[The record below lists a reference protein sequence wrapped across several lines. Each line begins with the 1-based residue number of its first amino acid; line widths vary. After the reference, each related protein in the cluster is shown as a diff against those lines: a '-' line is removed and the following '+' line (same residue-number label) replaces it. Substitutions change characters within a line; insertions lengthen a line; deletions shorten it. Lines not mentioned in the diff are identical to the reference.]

1 MPNWCL
7 NKLVVGGKPAT
18 VKAISEL
25 IGLGS
30 QGIMDF
36 DRVIPMPPSL
46 KITSGSSTSNGLEVL
61 EGNWRRILGFPWF
74 KDRMQEIYGREPES
88 REELIQMLE
97 MVEQQPA
104 SLGKAHPDLFHINL
118 IEARIAQ
125 QNKIQYGYTDWY
137 HWSIANWGTKWNAG
151 DVTQGHIGECGFV
164 IYFDTAWSPP
174 VPVIEALITRFPD
187 ADIRLSYMEPGVGF
201 AGEVTS
207 TGDWDCPESELE
219 DFYANAFGFWVENEE
234 D

>member
-1 MPNWCL
+1 MPNWCS
-7 NKLVVGGKPAT
+7 NKLVVGGEPT
-18 VKAISEL
+18 IVKAISEL
-25 IGLGS
+25 IGLES
-30 QGIMDF
+30 EGIMDF

-61 EGNWRRILGFPWF
+61 EGDWRRLLTVGWF
-74 KDRMQEIYGREPES
+74 KDRLLEIYGREPES
-88 REELIQMLE
+88 REDLIQMLE
-97 MVEQQPA
+97 TVEQQPA
-104 SLGKAHPDLFHINL
+104 SLGKSHQDLFHTNL

-137 HWSIANWGTKWNAG
+137 HWSIANWGTKWNAC
-151 DVTQGHIGECGFV
+151 DVTQDHIGERGFI

-174 VPVIEALITRFPD
+174 VPVVEALIDRFPE

-207 TGDWDCPESELE
+207 NGDWDCPEDELE
-219 DFYANAFGFWVENEE
+219 EFYASAFGYWVENE